1 MTLYKRS
8 CELRMMEKDDEVT
21 EEHVSL
27 ENLLKDLERQ
37 TNFDEFLPYNESK
50 KREGLQADDDGV
62 PPSPGSPARDYRA
75 SVKIN
80 AERKLIIPLK
90 SLPSATEKNSP
101 GSHYFSFKKPSFHE
115 KKSVK
120 INVDKKTTK
129 VEEIYNLQQEGGD
142 FTKKNRKKI
151 LPKINKNVSHSIN
164 GLLSLL

>member
-1 MTLYKRS
+1 
-8 CELRMMEKDDEVT
+8 MENDDEVT

-27 ENLLKDLERQ
+27 DNLLKDLERQ

-50 KREGLQADDDGV
+50 KREGMQASYIDDDTV
-62 PPSPGSPARDYRA
+62 PPSPGSPARDYRTSA
-75 SVKIN
+75 KNN

-101 GSHYFSFKKPSFHE
+101 GSNYFTFKKPSFHE

-142 FTKKNRKKI
+142 YTKKNRKKI